1 MKKTLVLMISLLL
14 LLAGC
19 TQQQSDAY
27 TADELKETIT
37 EAITVKLPD
46 ASYNN
51 AIKEYYSYY
60 LPRGVGREERD
71 ATSNLFNIYGNKAIL
86 NIDIASIIADEYYD
100 GSEGT
105 TKALRNID
113 IFSQTEFV
121 THGIFNNNA
130 KKGVMYRVYVK
141 SIDDSMDYILMQDNY
156 FLFASTCYKV
166 QTRDM
171 VYEMI
176 KILRSCSIEEDKIV
190 SVYSNVSN
198 AERKT
203 SIISLF
209 KEILPESGYVADYI
223 DDWKEDPS
231 FVIIDNSQKE
241 EEDPTD
247 IIDNPDYNNEN
258 NDNNGEFIG
267 PESDNSENR

>member
-1 MKKTLVLMISLLL
+1 MKKTLILLMILLML
-14 LLAGC
+14 LSGC
-19 TQQQSDAY
+19 QSEQQTEAY
-27 TADELKETIT
+27 TYDELKKVIG
-37 EAITVKLPD
+37 EAAIVQLPA

-51 AIKEYYSYY
+51 AVKEYYSYY

-100 GSEGT
+100 GGDDSMSHQ
-105 TKALRNID
+105 LRNID

-121 THGIFNNNA
+121 THGIFNNSD
-130 KKGVMYRVYVK
+130 KKGVMYRIYVK
-141 SIDDSMDYILMQDNY
+141 SIDDNMDYILMQDNY

-166 QTRDM
+166 QTKDM
-171 VYEMI
+171 LYEMI
-176 KILRSCSIEEDKIV
+176 KILRSCSIDDDKIV

-198 AERKT
+198 TEKKT

-231 FVIIDNSQKE
+231 FVIIDNSHKD
-241 EEDPTD
+241 EEDPAD

-258 NDNNGEFIG
+258 SDFVDPEDGDNN
-267 PESDNSENR
+267 ENR